1 VIAPLNISIYS
12 RDDDGT
18 MLLLSL
24 ETKNEEEVEG
34 RRDGE
39 DIYRLPGNKPLELL
53 LAIPDSIAAAPT
65 DAWVRRDASGLF
77 EPP

>member
-1 VIAPLNISIYS
+1 
-12 RDDDGT
+12 

-65 DAWVRRDASGLF
+65 DAWVR
-77 EPP
+77 